1 VRLAIAQLN
10 TTVGDLGGNSEKIV
24 SCIRQAEAAGADLV
38 CFPELTITGYPPED
52 LLLKPSFIEANL
64 RSLESVATVTREL
77 HVTAVVG
84 FVDLKD
90 GETYDAAAVIHRGA
104 PVAVYHKV
112 YLPNYGVFDEKR
124 YFMSGSGGLVIDC
137 AGTRAGITICEDI
150 WQPVGPAELE
160 ARAGAQVILNLSA
173 SPYHKG
179 KQQFRERMLSIR
191 AWDNIAY
198 IAYANL
204 VGGQDELVF
213 DGNSTVFDEQGE
225 LVGRAAAFR
234 EDLLVV
240 DLQTEHVLRAR
251 LYDIR
256 RREAA
261 FPEPPGELH
270 QVELDCSSR
279 DKPYL
284 PLPPSYPREQHAAA
298 QHSKNHAERQVSSH
312 GTKETQPLSAG
323 FQADEEAEV
332 YNAVVLGVHDYVNKN
347 GFKRAFIGLSGG
359 IDSSLTAAIAV
370 AALGRERVTGVLLP
384 SPYTSRDS
392 IEDAEEVAA
401 NLGITTLTVPIAP
414 LYEAYLGSI
423 APACDGRPGDLTT
436 QNIQARIRGN
446 ILMALTNQFGGLVLT
461 TGNKSELSVGY
472 ATLYGDMAGG
482 FAVLKDIPKTLVYRV
497 SHYVNQLAG
506 RMVIPQRVFDKA
518 PTAELRPNQRD
529 EDDLPPYAV
538 LDQII
543 EAYVE
548 NDRSLQEIVDQGFD
562 PEVVARVIRM
572 IDRNEYKRRQAP
584 PGVKITHRAFGKDRR
599 MPITNRFDAG

>member
-1 VRLAIAQLN
+1 MRLAIAQLN
-10 TTVGDLGGNSEKIV
+10 TTVGDFKGNAAKIC
-24 SCIRQAEAAGADLV
+24 SHIRQAAESGADLV

-64 RSLESVATVTREL
+64 RSLESLAAFTKEL
-77 HVTAVVG
+77 HIAAVVG

-90 GETYDAAAVIHRGA
+90 GETYDAAAVIYRGA
-104 PVAVYHKV
+104 LVAVYHKV

-124 YFMSGSGGLVIDC
+124 YFKSGAGGLVIGC
-137 AGTRAGITICEDI
+137 AGVNVGVTICEDI
-150 WQPVGPAELE
+150 WHPVGPAGLE
-160 ARAGAQVILNLSA
+160 ARAGGAQVILNLSA

-179 KQQFRERMLSIR
+179 KQQFREKMLSVR
-191 AWDNIAY
+191 ASDNVTH

-213 DGNSTVFDEQGE
+213 DGNSTVFDEEGT
-225 LVGRAAAFR
+225 LLGRAAAFQ

-240 DLQTEHVLRAR
+240 DLQTEHMLRTR
-251 LYDIR
+251 LHDIR
-256 RREAA
+256 RRERS
-261 FPEPPGELH
+261 FPELPGPVCRVDLSAPASGHPPDRVYPPLPLQQPQSQPVAGNAPCGCPLAGTDMAPPG
-270 QVELDCSSR
+270 C
-279 DKPYL
+279 
-284 PLPPSYPREQHAAA
+284 PL
-298 QHSKNHAERQVSSH
+298 
-312 GTKETQPLSAG
+312 GAG
-323 FQADEEAEV
+323 AEAEV
-332 YNAVVLGVHDYVNKN
+332 YAAVVLGVHDYVNKN

-370 AALGRERVTGVLLP
+370 DALGADRVTGVLLP

-392 IEDAEEVAA
+392 IEDAEELAA
-401 NLGITTLTVPIAP
+401 NLGITALTVPIAP
-414 LYEAYLGSI
+414 LYETYLDAIS
-423 APACDGRPGDLTT
+423 PACDSKPGDLTV

-446 ILMALTNQFGGLVLT
+446 ILMALTNQYGGLVLT

-482 FAVLKDIPKTLVYRV
+482 FAVLKDIPKTLVYRLC
-497 SHYVNQLAG
+497 HYFNRRAG
-506 RMVIPQRVFDKA
+506 QMVIPQRVFDKA
-518 PTAELRPNQRD
+518 PTAELRPDQRD
-529 EDDLPPYAV
+529 EDDLPPYAI

-548 NDRSLQEIVDQGFD
+548 DDRSPQEIVDRGFD
-562 PEVVARVIRM
+562 PGVVARVIRM